1 MLDRSPRRSVS
12 NFRDRFGGGSVNIA
26 VIGKNRHVPL
36 PFKKAMAFSICPL
49 CGEAMHGLPDM
60 NDLAAWYAKNHPDLP
75 VGSVITYSCMDC
87 THEYAIGES
96 VISRDREDPNVYAI
110 SSIVRREN
118 QPPLLIVNTP
128 NGVRRTLAV
137 TQIRP
142 VKEWESETAKPV
154 NGYF

>member
-1 MLDRSPRRSVS
+1 
-12 NFRDRFGGGSVNIA
+12 
-26 VIGKNRHVPL
+26 
-36 PFKKAMAFSICPL
+36 
-49 CGEAMHGLPDM
+49 
-60 NDLAAWYAKNHPDLP
+60 
-75 VGSVITYSCMDC
+75 MDC

-96 VISRDREDPNVYAI
+96 VISRDREDLNVYAI